1 MSSAGNVPN
10 FVAASEQTIFP
21 FRICKM
27 GGQNFTLQ
35 AANTPNDIVLGVAD
49 GSTYR
54 FDSTAHAIA
63 GGVVNIQNGK
73 FVQLQAGSAITA
85 GDLLAV
91 STAGV
96 VIPAAGTRAYY
107 QACESAVA
115 SEILWA
121 ARIQTW
127 EY

>member
-1 MSSAGNVPN
+1 
-10 FVAASEQTIFP
+10 
-21 FRICKM
+21 M

-35 AANTPNDIVLGVAD
+35 AAGTPDDIVLGVAD
-49 GSTYR
+49 GSTYL
-54 FDSTAHAIA
+54 FNSTVHAIA
-63 GGVVNIQNGK
+63 GGVVNVQNGK

-96 VIPAAGTRAYY
+96 VIPSASARAFY
-107 QACESAVA
+107 QACESAT
-115 SEILWA
+115 SGDILWA
-121 ARIQTW
+121 VRVQTW